1 MDVED
6 IMVGDRI
13 SSVSFVFTSLVN
25 FLLIFEGLL
34 YIILV
39 WGLLSYCE
47 HLRILPK
54 PTLNHY
60 REHIVVIKSRF
71 EHRYDSC
78 HFNVTGGEVSCFY
91 KIGGVQGDKD
101 ISFQVF
107 RSDICQ
113 QYVE

>member
-1 MDVED
+1 MEVEG
-6 IMVGDRI
+6 IMVGNRI
-13 SSVSFVFTSLVN
+13 SSVLLSLQVWLT
-25 FLLIFEGLL
+25 FFGLLIFEGLL

-60 REHIVVIKSRF
+60 QEHIVVIKSRF

-78 HFNVTGGEVSCFY
+78 HFNVTGG
-91 KIGGVQGDKD
+91 GG
-101 ISFQVF
+101 
-107 RSDICQ
+107 
-113 QYVE
+113 

>member
-1 MDVED
+1 MEVEG
-6 IMVGDRI
+6 IMVGNRI

-60 REHIVVIKSRF
+60 QEHIVVIISRF

-78 HFNVTGGEVSCFY
+78 HFNVTGGRL
-91 KIGGVQGDKD
+91 
-101 ISFQVF
+101 VF
-107 RSDICQ
+107 FFRR
-113 QYVE
+113 